1 MGWLLAIV
9 TFPLGLAL
17 GSFMTVV
24 TARVPAGE
32 SVVRPRSRCPTCGVE
47 IANRDNVPILG
58 WILLRGRCRNCGTRI
73 SPRYPLLELST
84 AVLFSGAF
92 LVYESVWVAVAIAA
106 LLMLMP
112 AIAVIDIEHRII
124 PNRVMYPSL
133 VAFPV
138 YLAVAGLAGAPVDLV
153 RMVAGFA
160 LFGGALF
167 VVALVS
173 RGMGMGDVKLA
184 SLIGLVLGSL
194 GLRYVG
200 VAAGASILF
209 GGAGA
214 IVALLVGRGR
224 KAAIPFGPSLAAG
237 AVVGAFWG
245 ARLADW
251 YLRTFVRV

>member
-1 MGWLLAIV
+1 L
-9 TFPLGLAL
+9 
-17 GSFMTVV
+17 
-24 TARVPAGE
+24 
-32 SVVRPRSRCPTCGVE
+32 
-47 IANRDNVPILG
+47 
-58 WILLRGRCRNCGTRI
+58 
-73 SPRYPLLELST
+73 
-84 AVLFSGAF
+84 LFSGAF

-138 YLAVAGLAGAPVDLV
+138 YLVVARLAGAPVDLV

-200 VAAGASILF
+200 VAAGAAIAL
-209 GGAGA
+209 GGVGA
-214 IVALLVGRGR
+214 IIALLIGRSR
-224 KAAIPFGPSLAAG
+224 KAAIPFGPYLAAG
-237 AVVGAFWG
+237 AIVAAFWG
-245 ARLADW
+245 SQIADW